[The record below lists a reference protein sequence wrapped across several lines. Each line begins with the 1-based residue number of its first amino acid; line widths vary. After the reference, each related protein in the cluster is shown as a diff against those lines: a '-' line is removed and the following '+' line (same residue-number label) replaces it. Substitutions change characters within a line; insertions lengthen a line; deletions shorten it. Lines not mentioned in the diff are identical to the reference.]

1 MKRQNFLMLAAAALL
16 ASCSQDDALQ
26 STVNNNEGLKPMTI
40 TASLPTDGMQ
50 TRAAGDADAARCY
63 VQILDKDG
71 NPLEDGNSEPIEMD
85 SDGDTFTTLVYLN
98 GNETY
103 DFLFWADTEL
113 NGNET
118 YDFLFWADTEA
129 DGTAAPADL
138 QAVEYTNG
146 QTIAWAGNDL
156 DKQWSAEGINV
167 TLSHV
172 VSRVTVMTKSD
183 FTVSDAWPLT
193 VTVPTVYN
201 KYNVATGA
209 VVADSKVSGGYML
222 DVTDGEYEANAEVGH
237 FYVLGD
243 GSNQILALH
252 YDGPLENPAIDINDV
267 PVSANTHIT
276 LTGDI
281 YHAGLV
287 EGNIMATVSTDW
299 GYEETEDF
307 DGGSDPTL
315 PEWGDGDDYYEEAH

>member
-16 ASCSQDDALQ
+16 ASCSQDDGLQ

-50 TRAAGDADAARCY
+50 TRAAGDAAAARCY
-63 VQILDKDG
+63 VQILNG
-71 NPLEDGNSEPIEMD
+71 NGTELDDNNSVPKLMKLENG
-85 SDGDTFTTLVYLN
+85 TFTTTVYLN

-103 DFLFWADTEL
+103 DFLFWADTEAATDQNAPTDL
-113 NGNET
+113 
-118 YDFLFWADTEA
+118 
-129 DGTAAPADL
+129 TAVA
-138 QAVEYTNG
+138 YTNNG

-156 DKQWSAEGINV
+156 DKAWSADGINV

-172 VSRVTVMTKSD
+172 VSRVTVMTESD

-193 VTVPTVYN
+193 VTVPTVFGT
-201 KYNVATGA
+201 YNVETDA
-209 VVADSKVSGGYML
+209 VVADSEVSGGYML
-222 DVTDGEYEANAEVGH
+222 DVTDGEYEANAEVAH

-243 GSNQILALH
+243 GNTQKLTLH
-252 YDGPLENPAIDINDV
+252 YDGPLENLAIDINDV

-276 LTGDI
+276 LKGDI

-287 EGNIMATVSTDW
+287 GGNISATVS
-299 GYEETEDF
+299 EEWPNS
-307 DGGSDPTL
+307 SDKPF
-315 PEWGDGDDYYEEAH
+315 

>member
-1 MKRQNFLMLAAAALL
+1 MLATAALL

-26 STVNNNEGLKPMTI
+26 NTVNNNEGLKPMTI

-50 TRAAGDADAARCY
+50 TRALAEGDASAARCY
-63 VQILDKDG
+63 VQILNGDG
-71 NPLEDGNSEPIEMD
+71 SKLEDNNSDVKEMTPGT
-85 SDGDTFTTLVYLN
+85 DGSFTTTVYLKE
-98 GNETY
+98 G
-103 DFLFWADTEL
+103 A
-113 NGNET
+113 T

-156 DKQWSAEGINV
+156 DKAWSAEGVNV

-183 FTVSDAWPLT
+183 FTVSGAWPLT

-201 KYNVATGA
+201 KYNVAEGK
-209 VVADSKVSGGYML
+209 VVAGTTVANGY
-222 DVTDGEYEANAEVGH
+222 TFEAANRTYNNGDEVGH

-252 YDGPLENPAIDINDV
+252 YDGPLENPAIDITEV

-287 EGNIMATVSTDW
+287 GGNIIATVSTDW
-299 GYEETEDF
+299 TEEDKPF
-307 DGGSDPTL
+307 
-315 PEWGDGDDYYEEAH
+315 

>member
-1 MKRQNFLMLAAAALL
+1 MMNKKATVLMLATAALL
-16 ASCSQDDALQ
+16 ASCSQYDALQ
-26 STVNNNEGLKPMTI
+26 NTVNNNEGLKPMTI

-50 TRAAGDADAARCY
+50 TRAAGDAAAARCY
-63 VQILDKDG
+63 VQILKGDG
-71 NPLEDGNSEPIEMD
+71 SKLEDNNSDVKEMTPGA
-85 SDGDTFTTLVYLN
+85 DGSFTTTVYLN
-98 GNETY
+98 EG
-103 DFLFWADTEL
+103 A
-113 NGNET
+113 T

-146 QTIAWAGNDL
+146 QTIAWAGSKDNETWTSQGVNIEL
-156 DKQWSAEGINV
+156 KHI
-167 TLSHV
+167 

-183 FTVSDAWPLT
+183 FTVSGAWPLT

-209 VVADSKVSGGYML
+209 VVTDSKVSGGYTL
-222 DVTDGEYEANAEVGH
+222 EAQDGNYTADTEVGH

-243 GSNQILALH
+243 GSTQILALH
-252 YDGPLENPAIDINDV
+252 YDGPLENPAIDITEV

-287 EGNIMATVSTDW
+287 NGNIIATTTTSWDTP
-299 GYEETEDF
+299 ET
-307 DGGSDPTL
+307 
-315 PEWGDGDDYYEEAH
+315 GDIPFK